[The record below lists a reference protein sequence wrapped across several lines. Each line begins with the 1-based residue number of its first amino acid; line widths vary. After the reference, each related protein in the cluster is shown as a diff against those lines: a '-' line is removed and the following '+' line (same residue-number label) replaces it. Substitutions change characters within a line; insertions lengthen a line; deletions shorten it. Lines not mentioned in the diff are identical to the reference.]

1 MFLLDSRMMKL
12 ILICVLVFLSRIGSN
27 LKLKFRVFFVCIIE
41 LGIVFSGRI
50 VFFIISDSNLKL
62 EFGVFASMIEV
73 RIDSRIIELEWDT
86 TLTSFI
92 ML

>member
-41 LGIVFSGRI
+41 VGMDSRI
-50 VFFIISDSNLKL
+50 LEL
-62 EFGVFASMIEV
+62 EFGFF
-73 RIDSRIIELEWDT
+73 W
-86 TLTSFI
+86 
-92 ML
+92 